1 MELFYDVGFLYFRH
15 RNRHIKSAVRVFK
28 LLDLHLNR
36 DYALSVFHGAEQHI
50 YLFQIGVFFFC
61 SSLLLRV
68 RLDKFRVFHNGR
80 EAGKSLCKV
89 LIAPAVLTLMLRTY
103 ACIRVGESERK
114 FDPAV
119 FKIDL
124 IQSQLLRNSSDGLF
138 RLRHLRSAETVVDRR
153 CLRISEFVIL
163 NARRADR
170 PVF

>member
-1 MELFYDVGFLYFRH
+1 
-15 RNRHIKSAVRVFK
+15 
-28 LLDLHLNR
+28 
-36 DYALSVFHGAEQHI
+36 
-50 YLFQIGVFFFC
+50 
-61 SSLLLRV
+61 
-68 RLDKFRVFHNGR
+68 
-80 EAGKSLCKV
+80 
-89 LIAPAVLTLMLRTY
+89 MLRTY